1 MTTCFGSRFVSLA
14 LVATF
19 GALAACAPA
28 PAKLLN
34 PADERA
40 LKIMVAPPVP
50 CSDLKI
56 DLVNTYGG
64 CENYGGM
71 MEGDKFTKY
80 DRPKDDSA
88 LMTAVDVRCYDLR
101 PERIGSYAVC
111 APTVLV
117 LAKIG
122 GPTSP
127 PTTPPETPAPSV
139 ATTSNTSGADPGTAA
154 TSATQS
160 SDGSKAATA
169 DAGNTS
175 TQSSST
181 QNPNGTQS
189 VSAGGTRATRN
200 ADGSYSGVSFNN

>member
-1 MTTCFGSRFVSLA
+1 MTTCFGSKFVSLA

-50 CSDLKI
+50 CSDLKV

-111 APTVLV
+111 APTVAV
-117 LAKIG
+117 IAKIG
-122 GPTSP
+122 D
-127 PTTPPETPAPSV
+127 PTTPPETPAPSA
-139 ATTSNTSGADPGTAA
+139 ATTNNTAGTGTGTAS
-154 TSATQS
+154 TSTTQT
-160 SDGSKAATA
+160 SDGSKAANA
-169 DAGNTS
+169 DAGKTS
-175 TQSSST
+175 TQSSRT
-181 QNPNGTQS
+181 P
-189 VSAGGTRATRN
+189 N
-200 ADGSYSGVSFNN
+200 ADGTTSIRAGNMNVTEHADGSRTIDN